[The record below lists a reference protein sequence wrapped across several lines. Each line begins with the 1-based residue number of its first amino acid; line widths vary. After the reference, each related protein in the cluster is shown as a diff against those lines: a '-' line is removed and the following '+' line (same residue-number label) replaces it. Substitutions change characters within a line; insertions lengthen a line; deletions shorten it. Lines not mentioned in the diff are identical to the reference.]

1 MKGRGVFRLAPP
13 SCNHPPM
20 LGLKGFKRWIFLGAV
35 LLVAILLAVAWFMR
49 VEIIRTTLDPRVP
62 FQTYKPPRAPN
73 YAEARAW
80 ALPIVK
86 APSAALPADV
96 FFIAPT
102 TYDGGEHWNAP
113 FRDQDARK
121 LLNRVMLPNYAGPFA
136 RVGRVFAP
144 NYRQASLYSQL
155 TLREDARSARRF
167 AYGDVLAAFRYWK
180 ANHDTGRPLI
190 VVGVEQGG
198 LLADRLVREE
208 IAADPALRGR
218 LAGVYLI
225 ETIVPAAAYGEGA
238 AIPACWMRSQARCAV
253 AWATARE
260 GGARERL
267 ERSLV
272 WNSRWQLVELLGQ
285 PALCVNPLLGART
298 DAPAPDRENLGAA
311 VATGFGWD
319 ERPAFLQR
327 QVGAR
332 CVGGVLD
339 VGKPRSKV
347 FKPAR
352 GWADRLKAPPY
363 NLFYLD
369 IETDAQARV
378 SALLG
383 RDAFPKAAPPIR
395 TSIAVKPS
403 PVNRID

>member
-1 MKGRGVFRLAPP
+1 MW
-13 SCNHPPM
+13 
-20 LGLKGFKRWIFLGAV
+20 GLKGFKRWVFLGAV
-35 LLVAILLAVAWFMR
+35 VAIVVLLAAAWVMR
-49 VEIIRTTLDPRVP
+49 VELIRTTLDPRIP

-73 YAEARAW
+73 YAETRAW
-80 ALPIVK
+80 ALLP
-86 APSAALPADV
+86 ADRPDPALPADV
-96 FFIAPT
+96 FFVGPT
-102 TYDGGEHWNAP
+102 TYDGGEHWNSP
-113 FRDQDARK
+113 FRDQDAWR
-121 LLNRVMLPNYAGPFA
+121 LTRRTMLPNYAGPFA

-167 AYGDVLAAFRYWK
+167 AYADVLAAFRAWK
-180 ANHDTGRPLI
+180 QAHDTGRPLV

-208 IAADPALRGR
+208 IIPDGALRAR

-225 ETIVPAAAYGEGA
+225 ETITPADQYAEGAPVPACRTRA
-238 AIPACWMRSQARCAV
+238 QAGCVV
-253 AWATARE
+253 AWATP
-260 GGARERL
+260 RERSPRELL

-272 WNSRWQLVELLGQ
+272 WNDRGQLVELGDRA
-285 PALCVNPLLGART
+285 ALCVNPLLGARS
-298 DAPAPDRENLGAA
+298 DAPAPDKDNLGAA
-311 VATGFGWD
+311 VATGFEWN

-339 VGKPRSKV
+339 VGKPKSNV
-347 FKPAR
+347 FRPAR
-352 GWADRLKAPPY
+352 GWSDRLKVPPY

-369 IETDAQARV
+369 LEVDAQARV
-378 SALLG
+378 STLIG
-383 RDAFPKAAPPIR
+383 RDAYPKAAPPIE
-395 TSIAVKPS
+395 TSIPVRPS